1 MGPMERATDE
11 TATQDALPAEQ
22 RDRAELARFV
32 DAGDREALERLLAR
46 HAAAAYRVAYH
57 LARDRDRAEEAVQE
71 GFYHSMLAA
80 ASYRGDAPVRS
91 WILALVANAHRRLA
105 RTRTRYLRRRQPIGE
120 HAATPS
126 AEPSGSEAQRQI
138 RACIA
143 ELPERYRI
151 PLLLRYIEGQ
161 QITEIA
167 TQLAMPQKSVRTR
180 IFRGLRRMRTE
191 LGRRGVSAATGS
203 SLGALLPL
211 LTVVPEQHAM
221 AARIMRRLR
230 PRLLTGR
237 PAAPPV
243 RVGGSWVVALAVA
256 LLCAPL
262 ALRGP
267 RDPEPAATAG
277 ILPAPP
283 PASAGPAVP
292 AGAPSAAAMPPVRA
306 PSATE
311 PSPHA
316 TITLGPDAQT
326 LSFTPAHGPT
336 LAPLMV
342 PMVSPPGLFKPV
354 ADGQPPV
361 PATLVDAHGE
371 LQPELA
377 AMATLGFR
385 CRVRPGLILVDRQDP
400 ELARKIAA
408 FAGARGERGLAASAQ
423 ALARSQDV
431 DALRPLLLALAQD
444 GDRPREAAALAALS
458 ELVSRASL
466 GRTVVGLF
474 ASDPAVRAAIAHA
487 RAQDRPLSS
496 AAAMAALA
504 RMDDDVGTPRS
515 AR

>member
-1 MGPMERATDE
+1 MGRMERATDE
-11 TATQDALPAEQ
+11 SASQDALQAEQ

-32 DAGDREALERLLAR
+32 GAGDREALERLLAR

-57 LARDRDRAEEAVQE
+57 LSRDRDEAEEAVQE

-120 HAATPS
+120 HAAVPS
-126 AEPSGSEAQRQI
+126 AEPYGSEAQRQI

-161 QITEIA
+161 PITEIA
-167 TQLAMPQKSVRTR
+167 TQLAMPEKSVRTR

-191 LGRRGVSAATGS
+191 LGRRGVSATTGS
-203 SLGALLPL
+203 SLGAMLPL

-230 PRLLTGR
+230 PRLRTGR
-237 PAAPPV
+237 PAPPPV

-262 ALRGP
+262 AFRAA
-267 RDPEPAATAG
+267 RDPAPAAKAG
-277 ILPAPP
+277 SLPASS
-283 PASAGPAVP
+283 PAAAVP
-292 AGAPSAAAMPPVRA
+292 SGAPSAVAMPPMRAPSAAA
-306 PSATE
+306 

-474 ASDPAVRAAIAHA
+474 ASDPAVRAAIAQA
-487 RAQDRPLSS
+487 RAQGRPLSS

-504 RMDDDVGTPRS
+504 RMSNDVAAPRS